1 MLDRI
6 VSATL
11 AEIFLQ
17 AGDRWGSRP
26 GFLTRSH
33 EGVFQAVTYRSWCD
47 RALSLATALIEL
59 GITAREHL
67 GLLSD
72 NRFEWILADAAVQ
85 FCGAVDVPRASNI
98 TDGEIVTILNHA
110 DVKVVFVEHRAL
122 LNRLESL
129 RKDLPQLTHI
139 IVMEKNGEP
148 LPPGILSMQ
157 ALEAHGA
164 ELRHL
169 GDRSAEKRIAQIQPE
184 DLFTIIYT
192 SGTTGPAK
200 GVQLTHRAICSQ
212 LELIPFQFSS
222 REQERALSILPVWHS
237 YERVFEMLLI
247 SQGASLYYTSVRH
260 LARDLIS
267 VKPTVMASAPRVW
280 EALYEK
286 IMVRIAQQS
295 RFKKTLFAAACSSA
309 HAVRSSVQIFRGEE
323 LRLEKRSQIR
333 SLYIALQSLLQW
345 GLGIIPFLILDP
357 LVLKNIRK
365 SLGGAFRATISG
377 GGALPPHI
385 DAFFQHV
392 GIRIFEGYGLTESA
406 PVLAVRTTRCFVL
419 GTVGSPLPET
429 EIKIVDLVTGKI
441 LYPDS
446 SHADGGR
453 GARGEICARGPQ
465 IMKGYYKDPEGT
477 ARVLRDGWLHT
488 GDIGLVTFNDCLK
501 IVGRCK
507 ETIVLL
513 NGENVEPLPIESK
526 LLESPFIEQC
536 MVVGQDQKQLGAL
549 IVPSLTAFAER
560 GFSASSP
567 SELLE
572 QEEKVTALFQEEIR
586 CLVSAVHGFKSFERI
601 GPWRLLPKAFEVGD
615 ELTPTYKLKRHVI
628 TERYRDLLEEMFS

>member
-11 AEIFLQ
+11 AEMFLQ
-17 AGDRWGSRP
+17 AGEQWGSRP
-26 GFLTRSH
+26 AFLTRSRD
-33 EGVFQAVTYRSWCD
+33 GVFQDVTYRFWCD
-47 RALSLATALIEL
+47 RALSLAAALIEL
-59 GITAREHL
+59 GIAAREHV

-85 FCGAVDVPRASNI
+85 FCGAVDVPRASDI
-98 TDGEIVTILNHA
+98 TDAEIVAILNHA

-129 RKDLPQLTHI
+129 RSKLPELTHV
-139 IVMEKNGEP
+139 IVMEDDGAP
-148 LPPGILSMQ
+148 LSPGILSLQ
-157 ALEAHGA
+157 ELEAHGA
-164 ELRHL
+164 ELRRL
-169 GDRSAEKRIAQIQPE
+169 GDRSVEKRIAQIQPA

-286 IMVRIAQQS
+286 IMARVAQQS

-309 HAVRSSVQIFRGEE
+309 HAVRSSVQFFRGEE

-365 SLGGAFRATISG
+365 SLGGAFQATISG

-406 PVLAVRTTRCFVL
+406 PVLAVRTTHCFVL
-419 GTVGSPLPET
+419 GTVGPPLPET
-429 EIKIVDLVTGKI
+429 EIKVVDLVTGGI
-441 LYPDS
+441 LYPDLS
-446 SHADGGR
+446 RADHGR
-453 GARGEICARGPQ
+453 GRRGEICARGPQ

-477 ARVLRDGWLHT
+477 ARVLREGWLHT

-536 MVVGQDQKQLGAL
+536 MVVGQDQKNLGVL
-549 IVPSLTAFAER
+549 IVPSLTALAER
-560 GFSASSP
+560 GFIVTSL

-586 CLVSAVHGFKSFERI
+586 DLVSSAHGFKSFERI
-601 GPWRLLPKAFEVGD
+601 GPWRLLPKDFEVGD